1 MSSHNY
7 NTRLNSLTSN
17 EESPL
22 TEVSAS
28 NDAIVDAP
36 SQTNATTS
44 QFSETATLIINLEKK
59 MTSRF
64 DGLDIEL
71 LNLED
76 VIIKNLQ
83 VQNERLRKKVNVLE
97 NKVLTLESEHNSLEQ
112 YGRRNNIEITGIP
125 DNVTDQILEEKVVDI
140 LSEISVDVSPKD
152 IEACHRVCVSKNNSK
167 KTIVRFIN
175 RNHAKKALTSRKNLR
190 KSSSPNCNVF
200 INENLTVKNNEIAFL
215 SRKRKRSGHLTKI
228 YARDGKVHISSPEI
242 HRGKV
247 LKIYHINDLFN
258 LFPYYDFGEN
268 YRENDQNDSLQS
280 SY

>member
-1 MSSHNY
+1 
-7 NTRLNSLTSN
+7 
-17 EESPL
+17 
-22 TEVSAS
+22 
-28 NDAIVDAP
+28 
-36 SQTNATTS
+36 
-44 QFSETATLIINLEKK
+44 

-64 DGLDIEL
+64 DGLGNEL
-71 LNLED
+71 LNLRD
-76 VIIKNLQ
+76 VIIKNFQ
-83 VQNERLRKKVNVLE
+83 VENESLRKIVNVLE
-97 NKVLTLESEHNSLEQ
+97 TKVLTVESEHNSLDR
-112 YGRRNNIEITGIP
+112 YGCRNNIEITGIP
-125 DNVTDQILEEKVVDI
+125 ANVPDQNLGEKLVNILN
-140 LSEISVDVSPKD
+140 EISVDVSPKD
-152 IEACHRVCVSKNNSK
+152 IEACHRVGVSKNNSK

-175 RNHAKKALTSRKNLR
+175 RKHAKKALTSRKNLR

-215 SRKRKRSGHLTKI
+215 SRKLKRSGHLTKI
-228 YARDGKVHISSPEI
+228 YTRDGTVHISSPEI